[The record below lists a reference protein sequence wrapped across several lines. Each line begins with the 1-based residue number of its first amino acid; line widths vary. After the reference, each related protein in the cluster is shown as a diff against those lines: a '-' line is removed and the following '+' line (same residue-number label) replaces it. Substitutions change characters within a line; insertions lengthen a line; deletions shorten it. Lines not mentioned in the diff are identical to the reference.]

1 MDEHG
6 LFNALMMIFSVLI
19 MRAYLAP
26 LRLEEPSRPMLSY
39 LVWGMYAAAQYLA
52 MASGAAHPLLV
63 LSANLCL
70 IMALHAVSCGMGPRE
85 ALFHTGIFCASWM
98 AAEVITQNLLLAAG
112 AGGQYFFDVG
122 NIISKICVFIMV
134 QLRCRL
140 YSRDS
145 ALPLPGRFWAEIMLV
160 PAGSVF
166 IIYGTYCLTCTGG
179 SSVSFTAVSFIM
191 VLINHVAFDVYGKMC
206 AHAFTE
212 RQNSIYAQQIS
223 SCVRQASEREA
234 AYRQS
239 RALRH
244 DLSARLVALQAL
256 IREGRCAEAENEIG
270 RMLDENMPSRQE
282 AVHSGNLALDA
293 LINYKYAAALRD
305 CVSMDC
311 KLEVPAQLAFDPTDL
326 CIILGCLL
334 DNALEAVR
342 GLPEGDRRVSLAM
355 RMEKG
360 VLSIRVE
367 NPYAGSVRT
376 DRKGQLLTTKDD
388 REAHGIGIASVERTA
403 RRYDGLLSV
412 RHDRG
417 LFRAVVIL
425 YSR

>member
-26 LRLEEPSRPMLSY
+26 LRPEEPSRPMLSH
-39 LVWGMYAAAQYLA
+39 LVWGMYAAVQYLA

-212 RQNSIYAQQIS
+212 RQNSIYVQQIS

-256 IREGRCAEAENEIG
+256 IREGRCAEAE
-270 RMLDENMPSRQE
+270 
-282 AVHSGNLALDA
+282 
-293 LINYKYAAALRD
+293 
-305 CVSMDC
+305 
-311 KLEVPAQLAFDPTDL
+311 
-326 CIILGCLL
+326 
-334 DNALEAVR
+334 
-342 GLPEGDRRVSLAM
+342 
-355 RMEKG
+355 
-360 VLSIRVE
+360 
-367 NPYAGSVRT
+367 
-376 DRKGQLLTTKDD
+376 DRK
-388 REAHGIGIASVERTA
+388 SV
-403 RRYDGLLSV
+403 V
-412 RHDRG
+412 
-417 LFRAVVIL
+417 
-425 YSR
+425 